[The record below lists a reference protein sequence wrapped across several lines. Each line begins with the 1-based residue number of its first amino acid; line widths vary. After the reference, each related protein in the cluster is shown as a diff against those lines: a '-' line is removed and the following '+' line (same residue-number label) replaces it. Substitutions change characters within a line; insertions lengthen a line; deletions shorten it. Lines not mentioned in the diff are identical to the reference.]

1 MEKNKRL
8 DINSVYFHGLESW
21 GFQDRLENSLKRL
34 EAILKS
40 KAILCRQK
48 QLELFGESKEQ
59 ASMFERYETQ
69 KYNLNG
75 MTHVSICQ
83 SGHFDDP
90 RFASAAFNEYIRGN
104 FGIGIILS
112 KDVESLID
120 GSRTEVMDGE
130 FQVKGE
136 IPLDYM
142 VGIYCGC
149 KSTNEI
155 LEDIESANNYE
166 MSREEFEKILPL
178 IFTPFHEQIL
188 QALQILLKKYGHNK
202 VPIYS
207 NRDWTEIKK
216 GITPMELF
224 DQKQAQ
230 NKEPQQE

>member
-1 MEKNKRL
+1 MKKL

-48 QLELFGESKEQ
+48 QLELFGESQEH

-104 FGIGIILS
+104 VGIGIILS
-112 KDVESLID
+112 KAVESLID
-120 GSRTEVMDGE
+120 RSRTEFMDGE
-130 FQVKGE
+130 FQVEGA
-136 IPLDYM
+136 IPLEYM
-142 VGIYCGC
+142 IGIFCGC
-149 KSTNEI
+149 KSTTEI
-155 LEDIESANNYE
+155 LEDFESAKKLG
-166 MSREEFEKILPL
+166 MSYEEFEKILPYIL
-178 IFTPFHEQIL
+178 TPFHEEIL
-188 QALQILLKKYGHNK
+188 QKLNVIMKKYSCN

-207 NRDWTEIKK
+207 TRDWNQIEIRK
-216 GITPMELF
+216 TPEEYF
-224 DQKQAQ
+224 EQE
-230 NKEPQQE
+230 KE

>member
-1 MEKNKRL
+1 MMKKL

-48 QLELFGESKEQ
+48 QLELFGESKEH

-83 SGHFDDP
+83 SEHFDDP

-104 FGIGIILS
+104 VGIGIILS

-120 GSRTEVMDGE
+120 RNRTEFMDGE
-130 FQVKGE
+130 FQVEGA
-136 IPLDYM
+136 IPLEYM
-142 VGIYCGC
+142 IGIFCGC
-149 KSTNEI
+149 KSTAEI
-155 LEDIESANNYE
+155 SEDFESAKKLG
-166 MSREEFEKILPL
+166 MSYEEFKKILPHIL
-178 IFTPFHEQIL
+178 TPFHEEIL
-188 QALQILLKKYGHNK
+188 QKLNAIMKRYNCN

-207 NRDWTEIKK
+207 TRDWNQIEIRK
-216 GITPMELF
+216 TPEEYF
-224 DQKQAQ
+224 EQE
-230 NKEPQQE
+230 KE